1 MPSVF
6 IGAKTVESSVRMI
19 LIVVL
24 SPSLDLRC
32 RVLHRLEPVYVQAFF
47 PEAAVEGFDGRIVRR
62 LATSAEVEDDA
73 IRVGPPVHRRADEL
87 RSVVPW
93 EKAVT
98 ARQALL

>member
-1 MPSVF
+1 
-6 IGAKTVESSVRMI
+6 MI

-24 SPSLDLRC
+24 SPSLDLGG

-73 IRVGPPVHRRADEL
+73 IRVGPSVHRRADEL
-87 RSVVPW
+87 RSVVAIDPLW
-93 EKAVT
+93 QAAVEPVSGPMLEVRR
-98 ARQALL
+98 APK